1 MNNRERIIRLWFEMW
16 LAKKDLGISD
26 IFSSSA
32 IYIESWG
39 PEYHGVQK
47 IALWFEEWNT
57 RGTVLQ
63 WDIKQFFH
71 KDNQTIVEWYF
82 KNQMNG
88 GKAEA
93 FDGISLIEW
102 TSDDKIARAPPSMRT
117 PTAPSGR
124 PTSRSTCAPSI
135 PAMTIRKCWRPLS
148 PAAWQKR
155 SRFPQRTMRYPTS
168 AQSSMWWATGWS
180 ISSIVMWSSMC
191 ACSGTVTPPSPNGW
205 S

>member
-1 MNNRERIIRLWFEMW
+1 MENKERIIRLWFEMW
-16 LAKKDLGISD
+16 LKKKDLGISD
-26 IFSSSA
+26 IFSNNA

-82 KNQMNG
+82 KNQMDG
-88 GKAEA
+88 GQAEA

-102 TSDDKIARAPPSMRT
+102 SSDNKIAFLKEFGCNENRYDPYKDSN
-117 PTAPSGR
+117 
-124 PTSRSTCAPSI
+124 I
-135 PAMTIRKCWRPLS
+135 PHFKNENTKW
-148 PAAWQKR
+148 
-155 SRFPQRTMRYPTS
+155 F
-168 AQSSMWWATGWS
+168 
-180 ISSIVMWSSMC
+180 
-191 ACSGTVTPPSPNGW
+191 
-205 S
+205 